1 MQVCRNGAAG
11 TMRDAGMRDAGTAMP
26 RQHLA
31 IFLAVYSAIHDGLSR
46 PGGAGNPRAP
56 RILPRLR
63 EGSAVGPQAGN
74 ARNQG
79 SAICVQ
85 RGVISL
91 GIELASSRR
100 YIEAGRCLC
109 R

>member
-56 RILPRLR
+56 RIFPASARGARSAPRPETR
-63 EGSAVGPQAGN
+63 EIRG
-74 ARNQG
+74 
-79 SAICVQ
+79 Q
-85 RGVISL
+85 RF
-91 GIELASSRR
+91 ASS
-100 YIEAGRCLC
+100 AALSAWALNLPVHA
-109 R
+109 